1 MVYFIHRENSVKEE
15 ENMDSIIVTTE
26 RLELREIQ
34 DRDKPFISESADEL
48 HSASFSK
55 ENDDFRKEFNQV
67 YWEKITSPDTFNALM
82 FLKGTDNFVGRIC
95 MQHIDEDVPELGID
109 ILSRH
114 QNKGF
119 APESVVA
126 FCNWYSDKYKID
138 KTKIRVENE
147 NAHSIHVVE
156 KLGAE
161 YVSPT
166 PFYDNNIL
174 ETLRKKFPDTDLSE
188 LLQLNV
194 REYLLHLPIF
204 QK

>member
-1 MVYFIHRENSVKEE
+1 MKK
-15 ENMDSIIVTTE
+15 IITTTD

-34 DRDKPFISESADEL
+34 DTDKSFIFELANEL
-48 HSASFSK
+48 HAPSLTKHNDEFRELYNQAYWK
-55 ENDDFRKEFNQV
+55 E
-67 YWEKITSPDTFNALM
+67 ITSPNTFNALL
-82 FLKGTDNFVGRIC
+82 FLKDTGDFVGRIC
-95 MQHIDEDVPELGID
+95 MQHIDEDIPELGID

-126 FCNWYSDKYKID
+126 FCNWYADKYKID

-166 PFYDNNIL
+166 PFYENAVLDA
-174 ETLRKKFPDTDLSE
+174 LRQKFPDTDLSE

-194 REYLLHLPIF
+194 REYVLYLPM
-204 QK
+204 

>member
-1 MVYFIHRENSVKEE
+1 MVYFICRENSVKEE
-15 ENMDSIIVTTE
+15 ENMSKIITTTD

-34 DRDKPFISESADEL
+34 NSDKHFIFELADEL

-55 ENDDFRKEFNQV
+55 ENEDFRKKFNQV
-67 YWEKITSPDTFNALM
+67 YWEKITSPDTFNALI
-82 FLKGTDNFVGRIC
+82 FLKGTDDFVGRIC
-95 MQHIDEDVPELGID
+95 MQHIDKDVPELGID

-114 QNKGF
+114 QNKGL

-126 FCNWYSDKYKID
+126 FCNWYSDKYKIE
-138 KTKIRVENE
+138 KTKIRIENE
-147 NAHSIHVVE
+147 NAHSIHVFE

-166 PFYDNNIL
+166 PFYEDEVL
-174 ETLRKKFPDTDLSE
+174 ETLRQKFPDADLSE

-194 REYLLHLPIF
+194 REYVLQLPIC

>member
-1 MVYFIHRENSVKEE
+1 MN
-15 ENMDSIIVTTE
+15 NIITTTE
-26 RLELREIQ
+26 RLELRKIH
-34 DRDKPFISESADEL
+34 DSDKSFIFELADEL

-55 ENDDFRKEFNQV
+55 ENEDFRKKFNQV
-67 YWEKITSPDTFNALM
+67 YWEKITSPDTFNSLM
-82 FLKGTDNFVGRIC
+82 FLKGTDDFIGRIC
-95 MQHIDEDVPELGID
+95 MQHIDEDVPELGIN

-126 FCNWYSDKYKID
+126 FCNWYSGKYKIK
-138 KTKIRVENE
+138 KTKIRIENE

-174 ETLRKKFPDTDLSE
+174 ETLRQKFPDTDLSE

-194 REYLLHLPIF
+194 REYVLYLPM
-204 QK
+204 

>member
-1 MVYFIHRENSVKEE
+1 MVYFIHRQNSVKEV
-15 ENMDSIIVTTE
+15 ENMNNIITTTE
-26 RLELREIQ
+26 RLELRKIH
-34 DRDKPFISESADEL
+34 DSDKSFIFELADEL

-55 ENDDFRKEFNQV
+55 ENEDFRKKFNQV
-67 YWEKITSPDTFNALM
+67 YWEKITSPDTFNSLM
-82 FLKGTDNFVGRIC
+82 FLKGTDDFIGRIC
-95 MQHIDEDVPELGID
+95 MQHIDEDVPELGIN

-126 FCNWYSDKYKID
+126 FCNWYSGKYKIK
-138 KTKIRVENE
+138 KTKIRIENE

-174 ETLRKKFPDTDLSE
+174 ETLRQKFPDTDLSE

-194 REYLLHLPIF
+194 REYVLYLPM
-204 QK
+204 